1 MAGKR
6 KGRHMRIPNEL
17 LDVIAQGEGMNVEFK
32 RAKTDIPAEVYS
44 TICAFS
50 NRYGGHI
57 FLGVDDSGTIVGVQQ
72 DRITHMKQSFTSAV
86 NNPNNLYPPLY
97 LHMIEYEVDGV
108 HLLYV
113 HIPSTSSVCRQG
125 GRIFDRNNDS
135 NIDITDNEALVY
147 QLYAR
152 KQDSYYVNKVY
163 PVFSVQDLRHDLIN
177 RARLMTRTRTQTHP
191 WLHMDDEQLLRSAA
205 LVLTDTSTGKEGI
218 TLAAILLFGTDTM
231 IMSALSHHKTD
242 AIFRVFNLDR
252 YDDRDVITTNLLD
265 SYDRLMAFGQ
275 KHLNDTFVME
285 GVQSISARDKILRE
299 VISNSLAHRDYSS
312 PYVAKFV
319 IERDHFFTENS
330 NRAQS
335 FGALRLDAFK
345 PVAKNPAI
353 SKVFREIGLADE
365 LGSGMRN
372 TYKYTSLYSQ
382 AEPTF
387 VEGDIFKTIV
397 PLQEAATATV
407 GPTPQAHAQPLTQ
420 LAPSRPQPKSRP
432 DQIARPHSQHPS
444 PR

>member
-1 MAGKR
+1 
-6 KGRHMRIPNEL
+6 MRIPNEL

-32 RAKTDIPAEVYS
+32 RAETDIPQEVYS

-57 FLGVDDSGTIVGVQQ
+57 FLGVDDRGTVIGVRK
-72 DRITHMKQSFTSAV
+72 DRIAHMKKVFTSAV
-86 NNPNNLYPPLY
+86 NNLHPPLS
-97 LHMIEYEVDGV
+97 LQIVEYEVDGA
-108 HLLYV
+108 HILYV
-113 HIPSTSSVCRQG
+113 QVPSTSGVCRRG

-135 NIDITDNEALVY
+135 DRDITDNEALVY

-152 KQDSYYVNKVY
+152 KQDSYYVNKVF
-163 PVFSVQDLRHDLIN
+163 PVFSVKDLRHDLID
-177 RARLMTRTRTQTHP
+177 RARLMTRARTQSHP
-191 WLHMDDEQLLRSAA
+191 WLQMDDEQLLRSAS
-205 LVLTDTSTGKEGI
+205 LVLTDTATGKEGI
-218 TLAAILLFGTDTM
+218 TLASILLFGPDTM
-231 IMSALSHHKTD
+231 IMSALSHHKSD

-252 YDDRDVITTNLLD
+252 YDDRDVITTNLLE

-275 KHLNDTFVME
+275 KHLNDIFVME

-312 PYVAKFV
+312 PYVAKLV
-319 IERDHFFTENS
+319 IEKDRFFTENS

-345 PVAKNPAI
+345 PVAKNPPI
-353 SKVFREIGLADE
+353 SRVFREIGLADE

-372 TYKYTSLYSQ
+372 TYKYTRLYSH
-382 AEPTF
+382 ADPTF
-387 VEGDIFKTIV
+387 VEGDIFQTIV

-407 GPTPQAHAQPLTQ
+407 GYPKLPPNSPTPATPQADADL
-420 LAPSRPQPKSRP
+420 
-432 DQIARPHSQHPS
+432 
-444 PR
+444 